1 MADKR
6 ISELS
11 PASLPLSGQEEFA
24 VVQNGVSKKI
34 TAENAGISGDGSGE
48 TLRRVIRAGKTL
60 NIPSEKQYLIHS
72 EFTNLSTINI
82 GGSATD
88 LPGYSTHG
96 ELVVLNGF
104 IRNEGIINNS
114 GLIIV

>member
-11 PASLPLSGQEEFA
+11 DASLPLTGQELIA
-24 VVQNGVSKKI
+24 VVQNGITKKV
-34 TAENAGISGDGSGE
+34 TAKNAGIVDE
-48 TLRRVIRAGKTL
+48 THRRVVRAGTTL
-60 NIPSEKQYLIHS
+60 EVTSEKQFLIHS
-72 EFTNLSTINI
+72 EFTNLGTINI
-82 GGSATD
+82 GGSSSD

-96 ELVVLNGF
+96 ELVILNG
-104 IRNEGIINNS
+104 ILRNEGIINNS